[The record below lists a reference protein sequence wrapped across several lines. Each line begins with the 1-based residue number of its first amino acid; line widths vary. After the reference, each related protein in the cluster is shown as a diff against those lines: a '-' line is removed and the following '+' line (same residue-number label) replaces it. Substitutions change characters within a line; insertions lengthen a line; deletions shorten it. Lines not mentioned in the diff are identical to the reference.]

1 METRIDEIAPDIY
14 RLSTWVDEIAPP
26 AGFTFNQFLVRDE
39 QPFLF
44 HTGMRALFPL
54 VSEAVSR
61 IVPLADLRWI
71 SFAHIEADE
80 CGAMNQFLAA
90 APQAEV
96 DPRRARVHVV
106 ADRHGRPSA
115 PADGRRR
122 GRRPRH
128 APAAVPAHASRSA
141 QLGERAL
148 VRRDDLHAV
157 RGRPPHPR
165 RRRTGGDRPRASST
179 PAIGAEAMFH
189 AMSCGPDLVP
199 TVERLAALDPTTLAL
214 MHGSSFSGDGSAELR
229 AFGEAYASVGPVPA
243 GA

>member
-14 RLSTWVDEIAPP
+14 RLSTLVDEIGPP

-54 VSEAVSR
+54 VSEAVAR

-90 APQAEV
+90 APEAEV
-96 DPRRARVHVV
+96 IHGGLAVHVV
-106 ADRHGRPSA
+106 ADRHGGPSA

-128 APAAVPAHASRSA
+128 APAAVPPTPHVPLLAPEYVLLQHARHPDRKIPPLA
-141 QLGERAL
+141 
-148 VRRDDLHAV
+148 
-157 RGRPPHPR
+157 GRPHQLAAGQAAPDGLGHAARLPGR
-165 RRRTGGDRPRASST
+165 RRHHAARAARSCST
-179 PAIGAEAMFH
+179 
-189 AMSCGPDLVP
+189 
-199 TVERLAALDPTTLAL
+199 T
-214 MHGSSFSGDGSAELR
+214 
-229 AFGEAYASVGPVPA
+229 
-243 GA
+243 